1 MATLSSMSAA
11 EMIGTVKGAALFEG
25 EFAWIFWVCLIG
37 YCAGNCA
44 AILNAQ
50 PKIRFVHGL
59 VLLTMNSYGG
69 STIAA
74 ILCGQPVPFV
84 VNEKLIVGLVGTWVV
99 CFILPGLPKMI
110 KGTTVGSLLISICFE
125 TLRCHV
131 MMNCQAMAV
140 TVLKAGWL
148 SASLGATVPI
158 IGPII
163 AGAIGGCGGG
173 FFPLDKG
180 LAPLKEETAWRVT
193 SGFYGAVWLTL
204 LDPSLYG
211 AAAAKYFPLLAESSW
226 VRFCVISF
234 FVVSP
239 LVQMVAPGLSN
250 NVFGT
255 NPLVAKP
262 PVFLA
267 NEAQKKKKN

>member
-1 MATLSSMSAA
+1 
-11 EMIGTVKGAALFEG
+11 MIDSVKGAALFEG
-25 EFAWIFWVCLIG
+25 ELAWLFWVCLIG
-37 YCAGNCA
+37 YCAANCTA
-44 AILNAQ
+44 VLNAS

-84 VNEKLIVGLVGTWVV
+84 VNEKLIAGLVGTWVV
-99 CFILPGLPKMI
+99 AYTLPGLPKMI
-110 KGTTVGSLLISICFE
+110 KNTAVGSILISVCFE
-125 TLRCHV
+125 TIRCHV
-131 MMNCQAMAV
+131 MMNCQAMALG
-140 TVLKAGWL
+140 VLKAGWL
-148 SASLGATVPI
+148 SASLGASVPVV
-158 IGPII
+158 GPII

-180 LAPLKEETAWRVT
+180 LKPLEAETAWRVT
-193 SGFYGAVWLTL
+193 SGFYGAAWLTL
-204 LDPSLYG
+204 LHPSLYG
-211 AAAAKYFPLLAESSW
+211 SAAAKYFPLLADASW

-234 FVVSP
+234 FVLAP
-239 LVQMVAPGLSN
+239 LVQMLAPGLSN

-255 NPLVAKP
+255 NPLVTKP

-267 NEAQKKKKN
+267 NQVPASPSKKKD

>member
-110 KGTTVGSLLISICFE
+110 KGAPTRHAHPRAARCAALRQPPRRPPRQPPRRPPIPRHTLHHTGPHPRHPPHPRTTPCTTGTTVGSLLISICFE

-158 IGPII
+158 IGP
-163 AGAIGGCGGG
+163 
-173 FFPLDKG
+173 
-180 LAPLKEETAWRVT
+180 
-193 SGFYGAVWLTL
+193 
-204 LDPSLYG
+204 
-211 AAAAKYFPLLAESSW
+211 
-226 VRFCVISF
+226 
-234 FVVSP
+234 
-239 LVQMVAPGLSN
+239 
-250 NVFGT
+250 
-255 NPLVAKP
+255 
-262 PVFLA
+262 
-267 NEAQKKKKN
+267 